1 MRNMFSILLIPFLV
15 CCNHQSKD
23 MDLIG
28 EWYLVTQTGILD
40 GVEVSIPVAL
50 SEKGLNCKSQLTFL
64 TKSNLKV
71 SECISEYGG
80 SASNPELNW
89 IQKES
94 NFKYEIEDSTIIFND
109 RKFKI
114 LESNEDQI
122 ILTEIVQNQKVTYQ
136 YRRSPLL

>member
-1 MRNMFSILLIPFLV
+1 
-15 CCNHQSKD
+15 

>member
-1 MRNMFSILLIPFLV
+1 MMIVNLLVYVKIR
-15 CCNHQSKD
+15 K
-23 MDLIG
+23 
-28 EWYLVTQTGILD
+28 TT
-40 GVEVSIPVAL
+40 
-50 SEKGLNCKSQLTFL
+50 KTKKKSFKQNFFYK